1 MKKTL
6 LMGAL
11 SWALAAAGLTVAP
24 QDPAAPAAARAQGA
38 KVTYERLGPA
48 DSKKQLHSQRARLLS
63 LAVERGETPTP
74 SDSGSLSV
82 LTPRER
88 EVFQLLALGKAN
100 KEVAAMLGLS
110 LGTVKK
116 HRENL
121 QRKLD
126 CHSAAELARLAI
138 REGLLTV

>member
-63 LAVERGETPTP
+63 LAVPPVTVHVDCQKVVDGWRKGKSVVLLVRPAGRGPVA
-74 SDSGSLSV
+74 SGLGGRRRHRSGGH
-82 LTPRER
+82 RRR
-88 EVFQLLALGKAN
+88 EVQG
-100 KEVAAMLGLS
+100 
-110 LGTVKK
+110 
-116 HRENL
+116 
-121 QRKLD
+121 
-126 CHSAAELARLAI
+126 ARD
-138 REGLLTV
+138 RG